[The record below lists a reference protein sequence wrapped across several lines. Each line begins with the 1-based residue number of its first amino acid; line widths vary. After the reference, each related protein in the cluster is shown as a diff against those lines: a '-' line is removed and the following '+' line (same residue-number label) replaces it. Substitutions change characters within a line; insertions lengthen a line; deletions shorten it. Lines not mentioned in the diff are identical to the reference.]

1 MTTTTHIL
9 GYLRICE
16 KRELKFTLTCFTASS
31 TKSLI
36 QWPH

>member
-9 GYLRICE
+9 GYPSIVE
-16 KRELKFTLTCFTASS
+16 KRELKFTHICFTASS

-36 QWPH
+36 